1 MADAPAEFVVL
12 VFNSGSSSLKV
23 ALCTFHIGA
32 PKKLVQGEAEEIGS
46 ENSPV
51 WLRGAPEVALKETR
65 RFSDSG
71 EAAEFLTRAIFKGS
85 MPRPQAIG
93 HRIVHGGPKL
103 REHQRIT
110 PEVLD
115 QLQQAIKFAP
125 LHVPS
130 ALRVIEE
137 ATKAFPNIPQIA
149 CFDTAFH
156 RSLPVHAARLPFGR
170 EFWDQGLK
178 RYGFHGLV
186 CESVVRSLGKDL
198 ASRAVVAHLGNGCS
212 LTALQNGRS
221 VETTMGLTPTGG
233 VMMGTRPGDLDPGV
247 LLNLLADGY
256 DKERLDSLL
265 NHRAGLLGVS
275 GTSSDMRRLLELREK
290 DGNAKLA
297 IQMFCYS
304 IRKAIGSLSA
314 VLGGLEMLIFSGGI
328 GEHAAAVRKEI
339 CSGLEYLGI
348 ELNETANQSGA
359 PQIRLAGTRCDVR
372 VVEADED
379 LEIALHCQRLATIE
393 Q

>member
-1 MADAPAEFVVL
+1 MAEATAEFVVL

-23 ALCTFHIGA
+23 ALYTFHIGT

-46 ENSPV
+46 ENGPV
-51 WLRGAPEVALKETR
+51 WLRGSPDVALKDTR
-65 RFSDSG
+65 RFSDTG
-71 EAAEFLTRAIFKGS
+71 EAAEFLIRAIFKGS

-93 HRIVHGGPKL
+93 YRIVHGGPKL
-103 REHQRIT
+103 RKHQRIT

-115 QLQQAIKFAP
+115 QLRQATKFAP

-130 ALRVIEE
+130 ALHVIEQ
-137 ATKAFPNIPQIA
+137 ATKAFPDIPQVA

-156 RSLPVHAARLPFGR
+156 RTLPEHAARLPFGR

-186 CESVVRSLGKDL
+186 CESVVRSLSNDL
-198 ASRAVVAHLGNGCS
+198 PSRAVVAHLGNGCS
-212 LTALQNGRS
+212 LTALKNGQS

-247 LLNLLADGY
+247 LLNLLAGGY

-265 NHRAGLLGVS
+265 NHHAGLLGVS

-290 DGNAKLA
+290 DENAKLA

-314 VLGGLEMLIFSGGI
+314 VLGGLDMLIFSGGI
-328 GEHAAAVRKEI
+328 GEHAAAIRNEI
-339 CSGLEYLGI
+339 CSGLEFLGI
-348 ELNETANQSGA
+348 EIDETANQSNA
-359 PQIRLAGTRCDVR
+359 PQIGLPGSRCDVR

-379 LEIALHCQRLATIE
+379 MEIALHSQRLANL
-393 Q
+393 